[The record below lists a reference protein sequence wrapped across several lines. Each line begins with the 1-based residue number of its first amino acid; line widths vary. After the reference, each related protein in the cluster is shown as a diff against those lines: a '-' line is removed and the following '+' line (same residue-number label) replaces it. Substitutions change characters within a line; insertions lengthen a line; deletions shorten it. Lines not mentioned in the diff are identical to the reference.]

1 MTLLNSLLLALNLLG
16 LVSVLR
22 YHAYKRDQLKD
33 QLKKVNDSLHPALFR
48 DRVMQTECCIICH
61 GNTPNKPAGYPRQ
74 VSIHDL
80 CLNRYNAN
88 EIEVKRV
95 GQVLG
100 NKQINLKQQ
109 QTISMQ
115 QERLKMLTTQGI
127 QGTLP
132 T

>member
-1 MTLLNSLLLALNLLG
+1 MILHIILLALNLLTI
-16 LVSVLR
+16 LSVFK
-22 YHAYKRDQLKD
+22 YHTYKRDQLRT
-33 QLKKVNDSLHPALFR
+33 QLKQVQESLHPSLFR

-88 EIEVKRV
+88 EIKVKRV
-95 GQVLG
+95 GQTID
-100 NKQINLKQQ
+100 NKQINLKKE

-127 QGTLP
+127 QGTVP
-132 T
+132 G